1 MLGSVP
7 EGPSAM
13 IREDALSKSQRLLS
27 CLLCLIA
34 SGPPSL
40 ASDWDE
46 DDDPETGAVFHPR
59 KAEHNTTRT
68 AAPGSPGSFILRGK
82 VEHAQKLPPLKNGLQ
97 AGANFDP
104 SALGKAKFESKWLK
118 IPSWFAGTFASDRTT
133 ITLMQDYATGR
144 KSTPNKT
151 VSSQASEHFGFQ
163 RDADGDIWHFYV
175 ESGSSK
181 SSQQNHETFNTIDWY
196 GPEVIAEDRLV
207 MRILATS
214 LIVDRATGTIVDSY
228 RREDIKT
235 YQPMDLRSL
244 KVTYTSK
251 SFDSRG
257 RPRDLQEGYSIYRQV
272 VPFTRIN
279 EAEGNDYKAMFRD
292 YLISNKLEH
301 LVPR

>member
-1 MLGSVP
+1 MIL
-7 EGPSAM
+7 SAL
-13 IREDALSKSQRLLS
+13 ATP
-27 CLLCLIA
+27 
-34 SGPPSL
+34 GL
-40 ASDWDE
+40 ASDWEEDE
-46 DDDPETGAVFHPR
+46 GASKAPARSNPHKVTSPPSLQNRKSVDHESETG
-59 KAEHNTTRT
+59 KT
-68 AAPGSPGSFILRGK
+68 AKGGGLILRGK
-82 VEHAQKLPPLKNGLQ
+82 VEHAQKLPPLQSGLQ

-104 SALGKAKFESKWLK
+104 SSLGKAKYESKWLK
-118 IPSWFAGTFASDRTT
+118 IPNWFAGTFASDRTT

-144 KSTPNKT
+144 KSSPNKT

-181 SSQQNHETFNTIDWY
+181 STQQNHETFNTIDWY
-196 GPEVIAEDRLV
+196 GPELIAEDKLV

-214 LIVDRATGTIVDSY
+214 LIVDRNTGTIVDSY

-235 YQPMDLRSL
+235 YQPLELRSL

-272 VPFTRIN
+272 LPFTRIN
-279 EAEGNDYKAMFRD
+279 EAEGNDYKSMFRD
-292 YLISNKLEH
+292 YLVSHKLEH

>member
-1 MLGSVP
+1 MHTF
-7 EGPSAM
+7 
-13 IREDALSKSQRLLS
+13 LLFVVT
-27 CLLCLIA
+27 LLLLNGCA
-34 SGPPSL
+34 AVSL
-40 ASDWDE
+40 ASDWEE
-46 DDDPETGAVFHPR
+46 DSE
-59 KAEHNTTRT
+59 KTTDLPIKKT
-68 AAPGSPGSFILRGK
+68 TSPQPSHQQINKGGNVILRGK
-82 VEHAQKLPPLKNGLQ
+82 IEHAQKLPPLKSGLQ

-104 SALGKAKFESKWLK
+104 NSLGQAKFESKWLK
-118 IPSWFAGTFASDRTT
+118 IPQWFAGTFAADRTT

-151 VSSQASEHFGFQ
+151 ISSQASEHFGFQ
-163 RDADGDIWHFYV
+163 RDADGDVWHFYV

-181 SSQQNHETFNTIDWY
+181 STQQNHETFNTIDWY
-196 GPEVIAEDRLV
+196 GPELITEDKLV

-214 LIVDRATGTIVDSY
+214 LIVDRMTGTIVDSY

-279 EAEGNDYKAMFRD
+279 EAEGNDYKSMFRD
-292 YLISNKLEH
+292 YLISNKLQH

>member
-1 MLGSVP
+1 MFRTATSG
-7 EGPSAM
+7 G
-13 IREDALSKSQRLLS
+13 DALSKSHRLLI
-27 CLLCLIA
+27 CLVSLITFGLPA
-34 SGPPSL
+34 W
-40 ASDWDE
+40 ASDWEE
-46 DDDPETGAVFHPR
+46 DDETKANTLSQPR
-59 KAEHNTTRT
+59 KSEQHQTK
-68 AAPGSPGSFILRGK
+68 AASPGKAGGLILRGK

-104 SALGKAKFESKWLK
+104 TVLGKAKFESKWLK

-133 ITLMQDYATGR
+133 ITLMQDYASGR
-144 KSTPNKT
+144 KTTPNKT

-196 GPEVIAEDRLV
+196 GPELIAEDRLV

-279 EAEGNDYKAMFRD
+279 EDEGNDYKSMFRD
-292 YLISNKLEH
+292 FLISNKMEH

>member
-1 MLGSVP
+1 MSKIRKWLICLASLFWIGL
-7 EGPSAM
+7 PSF
-13 IREDALSKSQRLLS
+13 
-27 CLLCLIA
+27 
-34 SGPPSL
+34 

-46 DDDPETGAVFHPR
+46 DEEPKTGTVAQPQR
-59 KAEHNTTRT
+59 AEHNPTK
-68 AAPGSPGSFILRGK
+68 AATQGKPASFILRGK
-82 VEHAQKLPPLKNGLQ
+82 VEHAQKLPPLKSGLQ

-175 ESGSSK
+175 ESGTSK

-196 GPEVIAEDRLV
+196 GPELIAEDRLV

-292 YLISNKLEH
+292 YLISNKMEH